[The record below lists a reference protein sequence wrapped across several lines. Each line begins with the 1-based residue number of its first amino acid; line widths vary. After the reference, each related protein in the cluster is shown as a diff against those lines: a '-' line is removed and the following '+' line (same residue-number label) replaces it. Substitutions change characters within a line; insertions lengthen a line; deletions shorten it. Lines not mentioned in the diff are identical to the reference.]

1 MGRLEGKVAL
11 ITGAAAGM
19 GAAEARRFVEEGAR
33 VVVTDVAE
41 DDGRALAAELGAN
54 ARFDRLDVCDA
65 AAWRSA
71 VASAEASFG
80 SVDVLV
86 NNAGIL
92 AFGGVLEMDE
102 QTFRTLFEVNALGVF
117 LGMQAV
123 APSMRATGGSIVNIS
138 SIAGIV
144 GNSKSIG
151 YTASKWA
158 VRGMTKAAAVELAPY
173 GIRVNSVHPGVIR
186 TTMSDS
192 AGDRTSGVP
201 PLGHVGDPVDVA
213 NLVVYLASDESRFT
227 TGAEHVVDG
236 ASTAGW

>member
-1 MGRLEGKVAL
+1 MN
-11 ITGAAAGM
+11 T
-19 GAAEARRFVEEGAR
+19 
-33 VVVTDVAE
+33 
-41 DDGRALAAELGAN
+41 
-54 ARFDRLDVCDA
+54 
-65 AAWRSA
+65 
-71 VASAEASFG
+71 
-80 SVDVLV
+80 
-86 NNAGIL
+86 
-92 AFGGVLEMDE
+92 
-102 QTFRTLFEVNALGVF
+102 LGVF

-192 AGDRTSGVP
+192 AGDRSSGVP
-201 PLGHVGDPVDVA
+201 PLGHAGDPVDVA